1 MTTHHLGH
9 GPASP
14 SVSTTVPSA
23 SPADTAA
30 SANTATARSGRREPG
45 GGDGWLFLSEA
56 LRTFRL
62 TGAVAPSG
70 AGLVHALTVPAASRP
85 DRPLS
90 VLEVGAGTGV
100 VTRRLVRVL
109 RAGDRL
115 HVVEPNPRFA
125 ERLRTDEELARRGA
139 GLGLRLSTCRVQD
152 LPGCGPPPA
161 GDGGHDDGRSG
172 AGAER
177 YDVIVSGLPF
187 TNFEPAEVRR
197 ILALYL
203 ELLVPGGELTYFGY
217 LGTSAARMLSSG
229 PRQSARHRAV
239 VRLLRR
245 FEEEYGLGSRVVWRN
260 VPPARAHLLR
270 APGGNRSAAG
280 AGPAGA
286 AAGGPGAGGPGAGG
300 PGAGG
305 PGAAAAGVDGPA
317 GGVAAPAR

>member
-1 MTTHHLGH
+1 MTTHQLGR
-9 GPASP
+9 GP
-14 SVSTTVPSA
+14 VF
-23 SPADTAA
+23 PADSTEIA
-30 SANTATARSGRREPG
+30 SATTDRAGRRRPG

-70 AGLVHALTVPAASRP
+70 VDLVNALTVPATSRP

-125 ERLRTDEELARRGA
+125 QRLRTDEELALRGA
-139 GLGLRLSTCRVQD
+139 DLDLRLSTCRVQD
-152 LPGCGPPPA
+152 LPGCGPPAA
-161 GDGGHDDGRSG
+161 GEGGRDGDRSVVT
-172 AGAER
+172 AAAAAAER

-187 TNFEPAEVRR
+187 TNFEPVEVRR
-197 ILALYL
+197 ILDLYL
-203 ELLVPGGELTYFGY
+203 RLLVPGGELTYFGY
-217 LGTSAARMLSSG
+217 LGTSAARLLTSG

-239 VRLLRR
+239 VRLLRG
-245 FEEEYGLGSRVVWRN
+245 FEEAYGLGSRMVWRN

-270 APGGNRSAAG
+270 SPGGSRPSTDP
-280 AGPAGA
+280 GPAGA
-286 AAGGPGAGGPGAGG
+286 AAGQPGADASGAGESG
-300 PGAGG
+300 VGRAGTT
-305 PGAAAAGVDGPA
+305 AASADSPA
-317 GGVAAPAR
+317 GGVAASAR

>member
-1 MTTHHLGH
+1 MTTHQLDH

-14 SVSTTVPSA
+14 
-23 SPADTAA
+23 ADTTEIA
-30 SANTATARSGRREPG
+30 SSATAAAGRRRPD

-70 AGLVHALTVPAASRP
+70 ADLVSALAVPATSRP

-125 ERLRTDEELARRGA
+125 QRLRTDEELARRGA
-139 GLGLRLSTCRVQD
+139 DLGLRLSTCRVQD
-152 LPGCGPPPA
+152 LPGCGPPVA
-161 GDGGHDDGRSG
+161 GGGGLDGGRSG
-172 AGAER
+172 AAAER

-187 TNFEPAEVRR
+187 TNFEPVEVRR
-197 ILALYL
+197 ILDLYL
-203 ELLVPGGELTYFGY
+203 RLLVPGGELTYFGY
-217 LGTSAARMLSSG
+217 LGTSAARLLTSG

-270 APGGNRSAAG
+270 APGGSRSVPD
-280 AGPAGA
+280 AGPATATAGDPAAGRSGTA
-286 AAGGPGAGGPGAGG
+286 AAT
-300 PGAGG
+300 
-305 PGAAAAGVDGPA
+305 VESPA
-317 GGVAAPAR
+317 GGAAVSAR

>member
-1 MTTHHLGH
+1 MTTHQLGQ
-9 GPASP
+9 GP
-14 SVSTTVPSA
+14 V
-23 SPADTAA
+23 SPADTTEIAGA
-30 SANTATARSGRREPG
+30 ATARAGRRRPG

-70 AGLVHALTVPAASRP
+70 AELVNALTVPATSRP

-109 RAGDRL
+109 RPGDRL

-125 ERLRTDEELARRGA
+125 QRLRTDEELTRRGTD
-139 GLGLRLSTCRVQD
+139 LGLRLSTCRVQD
-152 LPGCGPPPA
+152 LPGCGPPAA
-161 GDGGHDDGRSG
+161 GGGGREDGRSG
-172 AGAER
+172 AAAER

-197 ILALYL
+197 ILDLYL
-203 ELLVPGGELTYFGY
+203 WLLVPGGELTYFEY
-217 LGTSAARMLSSG
+217 LGTSAARLLTSG

-245 FEEEYGLGSRVVWRN
+245 FEEEYGLGSRVAWRN

-270 APGGNRSAAG
+270 APGGSRSATD
-280 AGPAGA
+280 AGPASA
-286 AAGGPGAGGPGAGG
+286 AAGDAR
-300 PGAGG
+300 
-305 PGAAAAGVDGPA
+305 AAVASADDPA
-317 GGVAAPAR
+317 GGVAASAR

>member
-1 MTTHHLGH
+1 MTTHQLGR
-9 GPASP
+9 GTVSP
-14 SVSTTVPSA
+14 TGTTEN
-23 SPADTAA
+23 
-30 SANTATARSGRREPG
+30 ANTATARAGRRRAG

-70 AGLVHALTVPAASRP
+70 ADLVNALTVPAASRP

-139 GLGLRLSTCRVQD
+139 DLGLRLSTCRVQD

-161 GDGGHDDGRSG
+161 GDGGRVDGRSG

-197 ILALYL
+197 ILDLYL

-217 LGTSAARMLSSG
+217 LGTSAARLLSSG

-239 VRLLRR
+239 ARLLRR

-270 APGGNRSAAG
+270 APGGSPSAPG

-286 AAGGPGAGGPGAGG
+286 AAGESGAGEP
-300 PGAGG
+300 
-305 PGAAAAGVDGPA
+305 AAAAANVDGPA
-317 GGVAAPAR
+317 SGVAASAR

>member
-1 MTTHHLGH
+1 MTTYQPDR
-9 GPASP
+9 GPAS
-14 SVSTTVPSA
+14 S
-23 SPADTAA
+23 ADT
-30 SANTATARSGRREPG
+30 TGIARPAPARAGRRGPD

-70 AGLVHALTVPAASRP
+70 AALVNALTVPATSRP

-90 VLEVGAGTGV
+90 VLEVGAGTGA
-100 VTRRLVRVL
+100 VTRRLVRAL

-125 ERLRTDEELARRGA
+125 ERLRADEELACRGSE
-139 GLGLRLSTCRVQD
+139 LDLRLSTCRVQD
-152 LPGCGPPPA
+152 LPGCGPPA
-161 GDGGHDDGRSG
+161 TGGGGHDDGRSG
-172 AGAER
+172 ATAPAPAPATER

-197 ILALYL
+197 ILDLYL
-203 ELLVPGGELTYFGY
+203 RLLLPGGELTYFGY
-217 LGTSAARMLSSG
+217 LGTSAARLLTSG
-229 PRQSARHRAV
+229 PRRSARHRAV

-270 APGGNRSAAG
+270 APGGSRSAADP
-280 AGPAGA
+280 GPASA
-286 AAGGPGAGGPGAGG
+286 TAGRPSASRPGADQPGVGRPGAS
-300 PGAGG
+300 ATS
-305 PGAAAAGVDGPA
+305 AECPA
-317 GGVAAPAR
+317 GGVAVSAR

>member
-1 MTTHHLGH
+1 MTTHQLGR
-9 GPASP
+9 G
-14 SVSTTVPSA
+14 SV
-23 SPADTAA
+23 SPADSTEIA
-30 SANTATARSGRREPG
+30 STATDRAGRRRPG

-70 AGLVHALTVPAASRP
+70 VELVNALTVPATSRP

-125 ERLRTDEELARRGA
+125 QRLRTDEELARRGA
-139 GLGLRLSTCRVQD
+139 GLDLRLSTCRVQD
-152 LPGCGPPPA
+152 LPGCGSPVA
-161 GDGGHDDGRSG
+161 GEGGRDDDRPVVV
-172 AGAER
+172 AAAER

-187 TNFEPAEVRR
+187 TNFEPVEVRR
-197 ILALYL
+197 ILDLYL
-203 ELLVPGGELTYFGY
+203 RLLVPGGELTYFGY
-217 LGTSAARMLSSG
+217 LGTSAARLLTSG

-239 VRLLRR
+239 VRLLRG
-245 FEEEYGLGSRVVWRN
+245 FEEEYGLGSRVAWRN

-270 APGGNRSAAG
+270 SPGGSRPATDPGPASSAAG
-280 AGPAGA
+280 EPGTGES
-286 AAGGPGAGGPGAGG
+286 GAGRTGTT
-300 PGAGG
+300 
-305 PGAAAAGVDGPA
+305 AASADSPA
-317 GGVAAPAR
+317 GGVAASAR

>member
-1 MTTHHLGH
+1 MTTHQLGR
-9 GPASP
+9 GP
-14 SVSTTVPSA
+14 V
-23 SPADTAA
+23 SPADSTEIAG
-30 SANTATARSGRREPG
+30 TATDRAGRRRPG
-45 GGDGWLFLSEA
+45 GGDGWLFLTEA

-70 AGLVHALTVPAASRP
+70 VELVNALTVPATSRP

-125 ERLRTDEELARRGA
+125 QRLRTDEELARRGTD
-139 GLGLRLSTCRVQD
+139 LGLRLSTCRVQD
-152 LPGCGPPPA
+152 LPGCGPPAA
-161 GDGGHDDGRSG
+161 GEGGRDGDRPG
-172 AGAER
+172 AAAER

-197 ILALYL
+197 ILDLYL
-203 ELLVPGGELTYFGY
+203 RLLVPGGELTYFGY
-217 LGTSAARMLSSG
+217 LGTSAARLLTSG

-239 VRLLRR
+239 VRLLRG
-245 FEEEYGLGSRVVWRN
+245 FEEEYGLGSRVAWRN

-270 APGGNRSAAG
+270 SPGGSRPVTDPGPASATAGESG
-280 AGPAGA
+280 AGRAGTTA
-286 AAGGPGAGGPGAGG
+286 TSA
-300 PGAGG
+300 
-305 PGAAAAGVDGPA
+305 DSPA
-317 GGVAAPAR
+317 GGVAASAR